1 MKISAH
7 FTDSEFLS
15 PLFLAKIKSKGLP
28 STRYI
33 NPRLVDAAEF
43 IRSFLNTFYKNNDRQ
58 ILSVSMTGNKAGVST
73 RGLRSFWDVTSS
85 SWLSDHRYLNAFD
98 CDVVIKYRNGSKKE
112 ADYREIQRIILDN
125 EQEFMAAGISM
136 IEDVTI
142 ANTWLHF
149 SIAWLPNEQ
158 HIKVIS

>member
-1 MKISAH
+1 MKISAN
-7 FTDSEFLS
+7 FTDGEFLS
-15 PLFLAKIKSKGLP
+15 PIFLTKINRRGLP

-43 IRSFLNTFYKNNDRQ
+43 IRAFLNTYFKSQDSEVK
-58 ILSVSMTGNKAGVST
+58 SVSMNGNKAGVTT

-98 CDVVIKYRNGSKKE
+98 CDVVIKYKNGSKKE

-142 ANTWLHF
+142 ARTWLHF